1 MKIGRAAICA
11 SCALAML
18 VSGLAHAQQG
28 GTVTYVYTDPQGTPL
43 AEADANGNITKTFDY
58 TPYGTV
64 AMGTPPNGPGYA
76 GHVNDP
82 ETNLSYMQGRYYDPV
97 SGQFLSVDPK
107 HPKAGDT
114 FSISR
119 YAYVHDNPINN
130 IDPDGRDCA
139 SSNGTTTCFT
149 AVYRVS
155 FPTQQGF
162 RDFTSSSHN
171 YHFYSVPAP
180 TPGMTKAQ
188 DQNYLVQHPT
198 PGYPQPAT
206 PQGTPN
212 DATPGIG
219 GISLPVSAI
228 SPVKSFTTTNQ
239 KDGQPVVV
247 NVTEPGHTLASGI
260 VVREATQ
267 SSDGSTS
274 IQTWGEGTAW
284 LQGPS
289 APDSVRNDINNV
301 WQKQTPNN
309 QTQSSPTT
317 TTGCGSGMMNAC
329 SR

>member
-1 MKIGRAAICA
+1 MVISRAVVVAGCV
-11 SCALAML
+11 LAFW
-18 VSGLAHAQQG
+18 VSGFAHAQQNS
-28 GTVTYVYTDPQGTPL
+28 TVTYVYTDPQGTPL
-43 AEADANGNITKTFDY
+43 AEADDQGNITATFDY

-82 ETNLSYMQGRYYDPV
+82 ETNLSYMQGRYYDATT
-97 SGQFLSVDPK
+97 GMFLSVDPK
-107 HPKAGDT
+107 QPKAGDS
-114 FSISR
+114 FSFSR

-130 IDPDGRDCA
+130 IDPDGKDCA
-139 SSNGTTTCFT
+139 SSSGTTTCFT

-155 FPTQQGF
+155 FPTQPGF
-162 RDFTSSSHN
+162 RDFTSSSQN

-180 TPGMTKAQ
+180 TPGSTKSQ
-188 DQNYLVQHPT
+188 DQNYIVQHPT

-206 PQGTPN
+206 AQGTPN
-212 DATPGIG
+212 DATPYVG
-219 GISLPVSAI
+219 GISLPISPI

-239 KDGQPVVV
+239 VDGQPVVV
-247 NVTEPGHTLASGI
+247 NVTEPGHALASGI

-284 LQGPS
+284 LQS
-289 APDSVRNDINNV
+289 SNAPTSVRNDIDNV
-301 WQKQTPNN
+301 WQQQTPGN
-309 QTQSSPTT
+309 QQQSSPMT